1 MTTTVLTVEDAAGM
15 LGVSDQ
21 KIRKLF
27 KTGELK
33 GFKLGGITSPWKT
46 TAAELNAYIERRMAV
61 GV

>member
-1 MTTTVLTVEDAAGM
+1 MPAVMTVEDAARV

-21 KIRKLF
+21 KVRKLF

-46 TAAELNAYIERRMAV
+46 TAAELDAYIERRMAISV
-61 GV
+61 

>member
-1 MTTTVLTVEDAAGM
+1 MPAVMTVDDAARI

-46 TAAELNAYIERRMAV
+46 TAAELDAYIERRMAITV
-61 GV
+61 